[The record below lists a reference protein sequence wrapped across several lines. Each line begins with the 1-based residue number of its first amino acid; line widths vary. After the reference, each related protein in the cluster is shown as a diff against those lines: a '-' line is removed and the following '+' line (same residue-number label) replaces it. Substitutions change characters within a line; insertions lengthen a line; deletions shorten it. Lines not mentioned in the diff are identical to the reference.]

1 MTLCGAKKRSG
12 EPCQKHA
19 LKGAKRCRL
28 HGGASKGAPKGSANA
43 LKHGF
48 YSDALQPEE
57 LEMYQRAQVGSLD
70 DEIRLAKVK
79 LFRYVKASG
88 SASMSEMVDGALEV
102 IQKQG
107 TDMRDIPYDKRELK
121 AAAPNYADLIIK
133 TLDLIRKLE
142 QARVELE
149 LKRLT
154 ILKVELAEGAGGKQP
169 GATGEGIPSAPEYVL
184 RPDEN
189 VPEQPIL

>member
-1 MTLCGAKKRSG
+1 MALCGAKNRSG
-12 EPCQKHA
+12 EPCKKHA
-19 LKGAKRCRL
+19 LIGSKRCKL
-28 HGGASKGAPKGSANA
+28 HGGASKGPPKGSANA
-43 LKHGF
+43 IKHGF
-48 YSDALQPEE
+48 YSDALQADE
-57 LEMYQRAQVGSLD
+57 LELYQRAEVGSLD

-88 SASMSEMVDGALEV
+88 STTMSEMVDGALEV
-102 IQKQG
+102 IAKQG

-121 AAAPNYADLIIK
+121 AEAPNYAELIIK

-142 QARVELE
+142 QARIEME

-154 ILKVELAEGAGGKQP
+154 ILKVELSEGAGNKP
-169 GATGEGIPSAPEYVL
+169 GASSDGIPAVPEYVL
-184 RPDEN
+184 RPDED